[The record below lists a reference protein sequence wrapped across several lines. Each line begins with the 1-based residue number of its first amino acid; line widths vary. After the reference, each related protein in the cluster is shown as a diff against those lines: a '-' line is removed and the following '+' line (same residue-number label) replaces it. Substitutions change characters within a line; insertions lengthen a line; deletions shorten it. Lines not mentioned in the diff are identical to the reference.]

1 MADASHPRSQDI
13 YGELESLNLEM
24 KEVGYLSKQILELES
39 VDDGTLLIG
48 RELKF
53 LAMARENTRNLIAKT
68 DRKADWIKLLGK
80 ESGLP
85 RYLCSI
91 MYTLPTRWICS

>member
-53 LAMARENTRNLIAKT
+53 
-68 DRKADWIKLLGK
+68 
-80 ESGLP
+80 
-85 RYLCSI
+85 
-91 MYTLPTRWICS
+91 